1 LFQAPPPGKLSP
13 DRDGSSDPDADKKGL
28 DCEIDMLGRGNSEKK
43 GGERIRR
50 GLDIDLEDQKVQRIP
65 ADEFAPKKLTLQLDL
80 EKPSLGDEK
89 SPSERRQP
97 QPPQLQQ
104 QKPSKSEVKH
114 EKSGKCLLFYFCI
127 GSLVLER
134 CLFPFLDLGFSFWLQ
149 QCLLLHHLCQYLL
162 EAGWG
167 VSHRLVTLVQSRD
180 YQQLVFIPWTSSQG
194 LLAGYSMLRCFHRQ
208 HAQSDVLH
216 IATLHNLSST
226 NSELQR

>member
-1 LFQAPPPGKLSP
+1 
-13 DRDGSSDPDADKKGL
+13 
-28 DCEIDMLGRGNSEKK
+28 
-43 GGERIRR
+43 
-50 GLDIDLEDQKVQRIP
+50 VQRIP

-114 EKSGKCLLFYFCI
+114 EKS
-127 GSLVLER
+127 
-134 CLFPFLDLGFSFWLQ
+134 
-149 QCLLLHHLCQYLL
+149 
-162 EAGWG
+162 
-167 VSHRLVTLVQSRD
+167 VTLVQSRD
-180 YQQLVFIPWTSSQG
+180 YQQLVFIPWMSSQG
-194 LLAGYSMLRCFHRQ
+194 LLAGYRYVFSCQSPVDLWLSAFVFSPSKSYRLLYCSMLRCFHRQ